1 MLEVVDGLFFCCCC
15 DVVVVVVLKVVVVVV
30 LLYVM
35 SRFFCFWLCGEDLGS
50 ICFQMS

>member
-15 DVVVVVVLKVVVVVV
+15 DVVVVVLKVVVVVV

-35 SRFFCFWLCGEDLGS
+35 SRFFCFGCVEKISDLS
-50 ICFQMS
+50 ALR